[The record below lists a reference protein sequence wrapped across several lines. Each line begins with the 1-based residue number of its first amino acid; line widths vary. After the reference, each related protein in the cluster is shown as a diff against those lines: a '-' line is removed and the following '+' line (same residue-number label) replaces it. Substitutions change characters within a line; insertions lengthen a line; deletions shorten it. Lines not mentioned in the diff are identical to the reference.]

1 MAKEKVTNVPIKE
14 NTPRP
19 KKVRVLT
26 KELPEKEAL
35 SPLKKLLQTSDVLLM
50 LYPKNEDGY
59 FSESIESKDEML
71 VYKAFK
77 AKKEKKESLVILLD
91 TPGGNVYSAVK
102 IMDTLR
108 TVYKDITIAVP
119 QKAKSSGTMMCCG
132 ADRLVMGPISE
143 LGPLDKPMTHPDNE
157 TAHISALDIVK
168 SIDGLLDTAE
178 ARQKKLAREI
188 NDEFDV
194 PIQKSLALASD
205 SIAKLISP
213 MLCKEDGKIYNQA
226 TRLLA
231 IAEKYGAE
239 LLTKFMLKYIEK
251 EKLRNRIA
259 DIAVRRLV
267 WLYPDHGFA
276 IRRDELRDIFFIVE
290 NAEEI
295 DYWEELWNE
304 FEQNIGSKRGKIIK
318 FLDV

>member
-1 MAKEKVTNVPIKE
+1 
-14 NTPRP
+14 
-19 KKVRVLT
+19 
-26 KELPEKEAL
+26 
-35 SPLKKLLQTSDVLLM
+35 
-50 LYPKNEDGY
+50 
-59 FSESIESKDEML
+59 
-71 VYKAFK
+71 
-77 AKKEKKESLVILLD
+77 
-91 TPGGNVYSAVK
+91 
-102 IMDTLR
+102 
-108 TVYKDITIAVP
+108 
-119 QKAKSSGTMMCCG
+119 
-132 ADRLVMGPISE
+132 
-143 LGPLDKPMTHPDNE
+143 
-157 TAHISALDIVK
+157 
-168 SIDGLLDTAE
+168 
-178 ARQKKLAREI
+178 
-188 NDEFDV
+188 
-194 PIQKSLALASD
+194 
-205 SIAKLISP
+205 